1 MSILNA
7 KHFHDEA
14 AAFTE
19 LEAILWPE
27 GPNCPHCGAL
37 DRIYPLNGVRTKPSK
52 KNPEGVVRH
61 GLKKCGHCRKQ
72 FTVRVGTVFEDSH
85 APVHKW
91 FQAIHLLCSSK
102 KGISSHQLHR
112 ILEVQYNTAWFMSHR
127 IREAMRVGGFSPPEP
142 MGGTVEIDETIYGR
156 AATHPKGRGPFGT
169 KLTNSAHKN
178 VILSLVQRGGEVRSY
193 HVAGSTVN
201 EVIPIVNTNVAKEAA
216 VMTDS
221 AQLYKY
227 RLGDFASHDRV
238 DHSKGEYARYE
249 LGRVT
254 IHTNTVEGYFSV
266 FKRGMR
272 GTYQHCKEKHLH
284 RYLAEFDFRYNNRSA
299 LKVEDKERAQ
309 KAIVGAKGKRL
320 TYRRPDRTQSEAR
333 DEPEAPPF

>member
-1 MSILNA
+1 MSILSA

-14 AAFTE
+14 AAFAD
-19 LEAILWPE
+19 LEAILWPD
-27 GPNCPHCGAL
+27 GPVCPHCGGL
-37 DRIYPLNGVRTKPSK
+37 DRVYALKGVRSKPSK
-52 KNPEGVVRH
+52 KHPEGVERH

-72 FTVRVGTVFEDSH
+72 FTVRMGTVFEDSH
-85 APVHKW
+85 APLHKW
-91 FQAIHLLCSSK
+91 FQAIHLLASSK

-112 ILEVQYNTAWFMSHR
+112 TLEVQYNTAWFMSHR
-127 IREAMRVGGFSPPEP
+127 IREAMRVGGLMPP
-142 MGGTVEIDETIYGR
+142 MGSAGIVEIDETIYGR
-156 AATHPKGRGPFGT
+156 AATHPKGRGPHRA
-169 KLTNSAHKN
+169 KLTNAAHKN
-178 VILSLVQRGGEVRSY
+178 VILSLVERSGEVRSY

-201 EVIPIVNTNVAKEAA
+201 EVIPIVTANVAKEAA

-238 DHSKGEYARYE
+238 DHSKDEWARYE
-249 LGRVT
+249 DGRPV
-254 IHTNTVEGYFSV
+254 IHTNTVENYFSV

-299 LKVEDKERAQ
+299 LGVEDKERAQ
-309 KAIVGAKGKRL
+309 KAAVGARGKRL
-320 TYRRPDRTQSEAR
+320 TYRRPDGETEAN
-333 DEPEAPPF
+333 